1 MNYTVVWL
9 DSAQNH
15 LANLWVAA
23 PDKSALATASDAVDA
38 RLGQNPYANSRPR
51 PVGDWIM
58 YVAPLGVA
66 YTVSEADRMVTV
78 LGVWR
83 ASPHDETGNGQK
95 NT

>member
-1 MNYTVVWL
+1 MRYTVVWL
-9 DSAQNH
+9 ESAQNH

-23 PDKSALATASDAVDA
+23 PDKSAVASASDAVDA
-38 RLGQNPYANSRPR
+38 RLGQSPYANSTPR

-83 ASPHDETGNGQK
+83 ASAHGESGNGQDHS
-95 NT
+95 